1 MQNKYCL
8 FLFLLVSLFG
18 FSQKNII
25 WQDLAQVNFEE
36 KYFTTYGAYFL
47 YPHFG
52 DALKT
57 MEGKQVTITGFFLNI
72 DPENDIY
79 ILSKSPMASCF
90 FCGAAGPETAIE
102 LQFDNASDFK
112 TDDAVTVTG
121 VLNLNA
127 DDIDHFNYILTNC
140 KAKRAQ

>member
-1 MQNKYCL
+1 MQNKCCL
-8 FLFLLVSLFG
+8 FILLLVSFFG

-25 WQDLAQVNFEE
+25 WEDLAQINFEE
-36 KYFTTYGAYFL
+36 KYFATYGAYFL

-52 DALKT
+52 SVLKAL
-57 MEGKQVTITGFFLNI
+57 EGKEVSITGFFLNI

-79 ILSKSPMASCF
+79 ILSKSPMSSCF

-102 LQFDNASDFK
+102 LQFDNPSGFK
-112 TDDAVTVTG
+112 TDDVVTVTG

-127 DDIDHFNYILTNC
+127 DDINHFNYILTNC
-140 KAKRAQ
+140 KAKRP